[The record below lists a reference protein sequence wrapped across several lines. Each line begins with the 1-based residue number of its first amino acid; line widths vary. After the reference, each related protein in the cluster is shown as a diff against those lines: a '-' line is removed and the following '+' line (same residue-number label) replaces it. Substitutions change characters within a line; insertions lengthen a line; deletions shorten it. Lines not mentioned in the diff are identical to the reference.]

1 MEKSSKLGKDI
12 LETLG
17 FKISNNGEELA
28 TGETKT
34 ADFLVKL
41 ENENFLVE
49 VKLKEADDD
58 ENKSREEKLSNGE
71 VYISNGYNHTNSM
84 LTTIMRSANRQIR
97 SSLENIS
104 MKEKVNFSF
113 LLFIN
118 SSYDATLRREQI
130 INELYGK
137 VNLIDFNDKNKA
149 ARPCYEY
156 NHPLF
161 KRLESNDFLLIVNF
175 LNYTDLNG
183 GNREAFDAII
193 CLNQYSDKY
202 ELIKSSAIQ
211 SLNMKI
217 IDPIEEVK
225 NGAAYQLDKDDWEEI
240 NHILEKNG
248 QDKIDE
254 NMERRI
260 PLLSPRIQI
269 LSRKYQKYLIP
280 FPMENRVQITARS
293 TQYTSNQNS
302 TTSED
307 S

>member
-17 FKISNNGEELA
+17 FKILNNGEELA

-49 VKLKEADDD
+49 VKLKEADD

-260 PLLSPRIQI
+260 PSLSPRVQI

>member
-17 FKISNNGEELA
+17 FKILNNGEELA

-118 SSYDATLRREQI
+118 SSYDATLRRE
-130 INELYGK
+130 
-137 VNLIDFNDKNKA
+137 
-149 ARPCYEY
+149 
-156 NHPLF
+156 
-161 KRLESNDFLLIVNF
+161 
-175 LNYTDLNG
+175 
-183 GNREAFDAII
+183 
-193 CLNQYSDKY
+193 
-202 ELIKSSAIQ
+202 
-211 SLNMKI
+211 
-217 IDPIEEVK
+217 
-225 NGAAYQLDKDDWEEI
+225 
-240 NHILEKNG
+240 
-248 QDKIDE
+248 
-254 NMERRI
+254 
-260 PLLSPRIQI
+260 
-269 LSRKYQKYLIP
+269 
-280 FPMENRVQITARS
+280 
-293 TQYTSNQNS
+293 
-302 TTSED
+302 
-307 S
+307 

>member
-17 FKISNNGEELA
+17 FEILNNGEELT

-58 ENKSREEKLSNGE
+58 ENKGREEKLSNGE
-71 VYISNGYNHTNSM
+71 IYISNGYNYTNSM

-97 SSLENIS
+97 SSLGNIS
-104 MKEKVNFSF
+104 LKEKVNFSF

-118 SSYDATLRREQI
+118 SSYDAILRREQV

-137 VNLIDFNDKNKA
+137 VNLIDFNDENKA
-149 ARPCYEY
+149 VRPCYEY
-156 NHPLF
+156 NHSLF
-161 KRLESNDFLLIVNF
+161 KRLESTDFLLMVDF

-183 GNREAFDAII
+183 KNRNAFDAKI

-202 ELIKSSAIQ
+202 ELIKSSAIR
-211 SLNMKI
+211 SLNIKT
-217 IDPIEEVK
+217 IDPIEEIK
-225 NGAAYQLDKDDWEEI
+225 NSTAYQLDKDDWEKI
-240 NHILEKNG
+240 NHILEKKG
-248 QDKIDE
+248 QEKIDE
-254 NMERRI
+254 KMERLI
-260 PLLSPRIQI
+260 PSQSPRVQV
-269 LSRKYQKYLIP
+269 LSRKYQKSLIP
-280 FPMENRVQITARS
+280 FPMENRVQITVRS